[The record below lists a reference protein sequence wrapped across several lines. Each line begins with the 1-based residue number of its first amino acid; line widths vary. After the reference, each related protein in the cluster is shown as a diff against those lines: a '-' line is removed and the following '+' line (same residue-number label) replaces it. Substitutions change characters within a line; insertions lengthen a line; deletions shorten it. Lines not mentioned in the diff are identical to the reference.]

1 MTEPPVQ
8 PDNWYRN
15 KRIGGLWRFAIAIS
29 ILNILGHTIFG
40 FEQAWATPF
49 VALATAYAMELAI
62 ETIEA
67 RAANRPARYL
77 GSLRIFV
84 EFLLS
89 AHITAL
95 AVGMLLYSN
104 ERFWVIA
111 FAVAVA
117 IGSKHLFN
125 VGVPI
130 PDCPPRL
137 WPRRH
142 YLNPSNFGISTTLV
156 LFPWVGIAPPYMF
169 TENVRGPLD
178 VILPLIIVVS
188 GSLLN
193 TLFTERIPLILA
205 WLGGFAAQAVVR
217 HLMFGEQ
224 LLAALTPMTGLAF
237 VLFTFYMVT
246 DPGTTPSNKPSQI
259 IFGASVAAAYG
270 VLVASHVVFGLFFA
284 LSAVTIGRGLLMH
297 LAAWRAASA
306 SAAVARP
313 ELALAPVAVSER
325 AP

>member
-1 MTEPPVQ
+1 MTEQRLQ

-15 KRIGGLWRFAIAIS
+15 KRVGGLWRFAIAIS
-29 ILNILGHTIFG
+29 ILNILGHTVFG

-49 VALATAYAMELAI
+49 VALATAYGMELAI
-62 ETIEA
+62 EAID
-67 RAANRPARYL
+67 AAASHRRPRFL
-77 GSLRIFV
+77 GTPRTFI

-89 AHITAL
+89 AHITGL

-104 ERFWVIA
+104 ERFWVTA

-117 IGSKHLFN
+117 IGSKHLFQ

-142 YLNPSNFGISTTLV
+142 YLNPSNFGISVTLV
-156 LFPWVGIAPPYMF
+156 LFSWVGIAPPYMF

-205 WLGGFAAQAVVR
+205 WFAAFATQAVIR
-217 HLMFGEQ
+217 HFLFGEI

-237 VLFTFYMVT
+237 VLFSFYMVT
-246 DPGTTPSNKPSQI
+246 DPGTTPSSKPAQI
-259 IFGASVAAAYG
+259 MFGAAVAAAYG
-270 VLVASHVVFGLFFA
+270 ILVALHVVFGLFFA
-284 LSAVTIGRGLLMH
+284 LSIVTIARGMLMH
-297 LAAWRAASA
+297 WAAWRAATTVP
-306 SAAVARP
+306 AAEPV
-313 ELALAPVAVSER
+313 LAPVTVTER
-325 AP
+325 VP

>member
-1 MTEPPVQ
+1 MTDAPIQ

-29 ILNILGHTIFG
+29 ILNIVGHIWLG

-49 VALATAYAMELAI
+49 VALATAYGMELAI
-62 ETIEA
+62 EAIDA
-67 RAANRPARYL
+67 AANNRRPRFL
-77 GSLRIFV
+77 GSPRTFI

-104 ERFWVIA
+104 ERFWVTA
-111 FAVAVA
+111 FGVAVA

-125 VGVPI
+125 VGVSI

-142 YLNPSNFGISTTLV
+142 YLNPSNFGITVTLL

-178 VILPLIIVVS
+178 VILPLIIVCT

-193 TLFTERIPLILA
+193 TLFTERMPLILA
-205 WLGGFAAQAVVR
+205 WLAAFALQAVAR
-217 HLMFGEQ
+217 HFLFGEV

-246 DPGTTPSNKPSQI
+246 DPGTTPSNKRSQVM
-259 IFGASVAAAYG
+259 FGAAVAATYG
-270 VLVASHVVFGLFFA
+270 VLVACHIVFGLFFA
-284 LSAVTIGRGLLMH
+284 LSIVTVGRGLLMH
-297 LAAWRAASA
+297 VAAWRVVFAG
-306 SAAVARP
+306 RR
-313 ELALAPVAVSER
+313 ELALAPVAVPER
-325 AP
+325 VP